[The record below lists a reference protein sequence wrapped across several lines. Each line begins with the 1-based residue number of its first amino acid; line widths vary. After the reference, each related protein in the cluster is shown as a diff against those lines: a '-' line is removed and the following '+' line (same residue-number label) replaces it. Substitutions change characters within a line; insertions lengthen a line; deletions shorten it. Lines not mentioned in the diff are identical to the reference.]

1 MQVFAQEDLNQRV
14 SSSTASKSS
23 GTSATT
29 KTTSTVST
37 NTNNTNLSLGFINP
51 EYIIASL
58 NLFML
63 AWTIFY
69 MTICLGHFFNQRM
82 FNSGGE
88 LGGEK
93 NGMRGIYK
101 AFRITWS
108 YVLTL
113 PFFVVFAFVNANY
126 PDFSLFIGLLV
137 ILVYAMKIIFDLK
150 SFLPI
155 FDYFPWETK
164 FAKSIISF
172 LTVKK

>member
-1 MQVFAQEDLNQRV
+1 MIVYAQEDLNQRV
-14 SSSTASKSS
+14 NSSASSKSTGAS
-23 GTSATT
+23 VTT

-37 NTNNTNLSLGFINP
+37 NSTTSNLGIDFVNP
-51 EYIIASL
+51 EYIVASL

-69 MTICLGHFFNQRM
+69 MIICLSQFFNQRV

-101 AFRITWS
+101 AFRISWS
-108 YVLTL
+108 YLFTL
-113 PFFVVFAFVNANY
+113 PFFVGFAFVNANY
-126 PDFSLFIGLLV
+126 PDFALFLGALM
-137 ILVYAMKIIFDLK
+137 ILVYALKIIFDMK
-150 SFLPI
+150 SFLSI
-155 FDYFPWETK
+155 FDYFPWESK
-164 FAKSIISF
+164 LAKTVISF

>member
-1 MQVFAQEDLNQRV
+1 MIVYAQEDLNQRV
-14 SSSTASKSS
+14 NSSTSSKSS
-23 GTSATT
+23 GNSVTT
-29 KTTSTVST
+29 KTTSTIST
-37 NTNNTNLSLGFINP
+37 NSNTANLGIGFINP
-51 EYIIASL
+51 EFIVASL

-69 MTICLGHFFNQRM
+69 MIICLSHFFNQRI

-101 AFRITWS
+101 AFRISWS

-113 PFFVVFAFVNANY
+113 PFFVGFAFVNANY
-126 PDFSLFIGLLV
+126 PDFALFLGVLM
-137 ILVYAMKIIFDLK
+137 ILVYAMKIIFDMK
-150 SFLPI
+150 SFVSI
-155 FDYFPWETK
+155 FDYFPWEAK
-164 FAKSIISF
+164 FAKTVISF